1 MTRAIGVGAATQI
14 MAYVEVAT
22 SRMDS
27 QGRLLSCNDAYLAM
41 CGYDREELIGKA
53 HDVIVHTQMPRQV
66 IERMWATLQVGKPW
80 TAPLMGQDKQGRIFW
95 CNLYVMP
102 LYEAGKLI
110 AWGAIY
116 HPLDI
121 AQNLRIS
128 NLYARLRNA
137 STPFGVGARF
147 QHLLAADSLSWL
159 LRAGLG
165 GAIWA
170 GQIGIGLG
178 LGLLVGLFAASWQ
191 SRSAV
196 NRETSRVLAQYDQIY
211 SDPLLAPIYADV
223 PGPTSLF
230 NMALHS
236 QRMRMRTVMGR
247 TQITGEILRNRSE
260 ESSSMVETQSNQLD
274 RQLQEAEQSAAAIH
288 QMSATIQELSRNLQH
303 AAQATQAVDQ
313 LAHNGEQIA
322 VKSQDST
329 QALFVSV
336 DDISRAV
343 SQLAKSIES
352 ISGITDAI
360 RSIAEQT
367 NLLALNAAIE
377 AARAGESGR
386 GFAVVADEVRT
397 LASRTRQSTEQ
408 IQRSVEQLREGSA
421 LALNTAQRGESAARQ
436 SSADVVQVQKALRQI
451 CEEVGKI
458 TGMSLQMATAIEQ
471 QGQVVEEVN
480 QQITQIAGL
489 AEHSSEQAK
498 RSTEIGHELH
508 QLANSQLE
516 LAHRFRDG

>member
-1 MTRAIGVGAATQI
+1 MTRAIGVAAATQI
-14 MAYVEVAT
+14 MAYVEVPT

-27 QGRLLSCNDAYLAM
+27 QGKLLSCNDAYLSM
-41 CGYDREELIGKA
+41 CGYNREELIGKFY
-53 HDVIVHTQMPRQV
+53 DVIVHTQMPRQV
-66 IERMWATLQVGKPW
+66 IERMWATLQAGKPW
-80 TAPLMGQDKQGRIFW
+80 TAPLIGQDKQGRIFW
-95 CNLYVMP
+95 CNLYVVP
-102 LYEAGKLI
+102 LYETGKLI
-110 AWGAIY
+110 ALGAIY

-128 NLYARLRNA
+128 NLYARLRNGSA
-137 STPFGVGARF
+137 PFSVGSYF
-147 QHLLAADSLSWL
+147 QNLLEADSLSWL
-159 LRAGLG
+159 LGAGIG
-165 GAIWA
+165 GSIWA
-170 GQIGIGLG
+170 GQIGIGIG
-178 LGLLVGLFAASWQ
+178 VGLLVGIFAASWQ
-191 SRSAV
+191 SRTAV
-196 NRETSRVLAQYDQIY
+196 NRKTSGVLAQYDQIY

-223 PGPTSLF
+223 PGPTALF

-236 QRMRMRTVMGR
+236 QTMRMRTVMGR
-247 TQITGEILRNRSE
+247 TQITGETLRNRAE
-260 ESSSMVETQSNQLD
+260 ESSIMVATQVSQLD

-322 VKSQDST
+322 VKSQNST

-336 DDISRAV
+336 EDISRAV
-343 SQLAKSIES
+343 SQLAESIES

-397 LASRTRQSTEQ
+397 LASRTRQSTEL
-408 IQRSVEQLREGSA
+408 IQRSVDQLRESSA
-421 LALNTAQRGESAARQ
+421 LALDTAQRGESAARQ
-436 SSADVVQVQKALRQI
+436 SSADVVQVQQALRQI

-480 QQITQIAGL
+480 QQITQITGL

-498 RSTEIGHELH
+498 RSNEIGHELH